1 MTNPELQAQIEGARA
16 YQALF
21 VPALLGQWAP
31 KVADA
36 ANLATG
42 QSVLDVACGT
52 GVLTREVR
60 RRTGPDVYVAGLDL
74 NPGMIAVAK
83 ELCPTED
90 MRVGNAESMPFSGET
105 FDAVVSQ
112 FGLMF
117 MDRDKAPGEMLRV
130 LAPGGRLAVAVWD
143 SVQNIPA
150 YAAEEALI
158 ERCAG
163 PRAAEPLRAPF
174 ALGDREVLAEIFNK
188 AGARSVN
195 IETLKGVARFPSIRV
210 MVEADLR
217 GWLPL
222 MGVTLTEQEIA
233 TILQEAEEV
242 LDQYVTDDGRVTFD
256 TLVHIVTARKS

>member
-1 MTNPELQAQIEGARA
+1 MPVSNPELQAQIEGARA

-90 MRVGNAESMPFSGET
+90 MREGNAESMPFSGET

-117 MDRDKAPGEMLRV
+117 MDRDKAPREMLRV
-130 LAPGGRLAVAVWD
+130 LVPGGRLAVAVWD

-150 YAAEEALI
+150 YAAEEI
-158 ERCAG
+158 
-163 PRAAEPLRAPF
+163 
-174 ALGDREVLAEIFNK
+174 
-188 AGARSVN
+188 
-195 IETLKGVARFPSIRV
+195 T
-210 MVEADLR
+210 
-217 GWLPL
+217 
-222 MGVTLTEQEIA
+222 
-233 TILQEAEEV
+233 
-242 LDQYVTDDGRVTFD
+242 
-256 TLVHIVTARKS
+256 H

>member
-1 MTNPELQAQIEGARA
+1 
-16 YQALF
+16 
-21 VPALLGQWAP
+21 
-31 KVADA
+31 
-36 ANLATG
+36 
-42 QSVLDVACGT
+42 
-52 GVLTREVR
+52 
-60 RRTGPDVYVAGLDL
+60 
-74 NPGMIAVAK
+74 
-83 ELCPTED
+83 
-90 MRVGNAESMPFSGET
+90 MRPRKS
-105 FDAVVSQ
+105 
-112 FGLMF
+112 
-117 MDRDKAPGEMLRV
+117 
-130 LAPGGRLAVAVWD
+130 
-143 SVQNIPA
+143 
-150 YAAEEALI
+150 LI

-174 ALGDREVLAEIFNK
+174 ALGDRKVLAEILNK

-256 TLVHIVTARKS
+256 TLVHIATATKS